1 MKISIITASFNYEHF
16 LSELIESVL
25 SQSYQDL
32 ELVIV
37 DDGSKDNS
45 VNLIKSY
52 CEKDSRIKLFTHENN
67 QNKGLCE
74 TLKLGISKCSGEYI
88 AFLESDDKWAENA
101 LLHKVNAIRQ
111 NPNASIFVNDLQLIG
126 EDNYVNQYAERQKSY
141 FEKQKE
147 LFERDFFDFKE
158 FINNNYFPTFSCMM
172 VKKEYLEKCDF
183 NSPSK
188 PNLDWYLWV
197 QILKM
202 NSNIVYIPY
211 KDTLWRV
218 HGGSYIS
225 ARKKQDYD
233 DFFKALHNVI
243 YKKSIPDCLY
253 VLSEFLHKPSVA
265 KVSRKSVA
273 EFDKFLKKKYPYKI
287 NVAKY
292 SDEFPEKFEKPLL
305 SICIPT
311 YNRAKL
317 LGSSLKVLTSQEFF
331 QKTNAVEIVIS
342 DNFSSDNTPEIC
354 QKYANMFPEK
364 VFYHR
369 NDENIKDKNFEKA
382 LSLGNGEYL
391 KLCNDTLRFYK
402 NSFEKMCR
410 DIMSFK
416 SEKPVLCFAS
426 GFVSSDEK
434 YVFCNDLS
442 DFVEKMSY
450 GMTAIGNFG
459 IWKSDFEK
467 ISDFNRCSSKQLTQV
482 DVILNQV
489 SCKENA
495 VIVNEKYFENIVCTR
510 KGGYNI
516 AEVFGKNYLSVLKD
530 FLNTKALSKSAFE
543 LEKKKILLNFINEF
557 YFDFKNIYAFD
568 RTGYFKYLAADYA
581 LKPYF
586 WLALVKFFPKIIKQ
600 FFHQKRVEKQ
610 VKKGNVNF
618 LWRDLNKHNETTVS
632 NHVKIGHVFVGNYS
646 YGNIDV
652 YHSGNGDEKLIIG
665 NYCSIAPNVTFLLAS
680 EHFYKGLST
689 YPFKVKFLGYEN
701 EAGSKG
707 SIIVEDDVW
716 IGYGATIFSGV
727 KIGQGA
733 IIGAGSLVTKDVPP
747 YAIVVGNPAK
757 ILKYRFEPEVIKKL
771 TEFDFNTLIKEQIQ
785 SLSTKLYDEITAD
798 NVDEILNR
806 LRTETIF

>member
-1 MKISIITASFNYEHF
+1 MKISIITASFNYGHF
-16 LSELIESVL
+16 LSDLIESVL
-25 SQSYQDL
+25 NQTSQDW
-32 ELVIV
+32 ELIIV

-45 VNLIKSY
+45 VEIIEQY

-74 TLKLGISKCSGEYI
+74 TLKLGISKCTGDYI
-88 AFLESDDKWAENA
+88 AFLESDDKWDKEAVY
-101 LLHKVNAIRQ
+101 HKVNAIRQ

-141 FEKQKE
+141 FKKQKE

-197 QILKM
+197 QLLKM
-202 NSNIVYIPY
+202 NSQIVYIPY

-218 HGGSYIS
+218 HSGSYIS
-225 ARKKQDYD
+225 ARNKKDYD
-233 DFFKALHNVI
+233 DFFKTLHKII
-243 YKKSIPDCLY
+243 YKDSIPEHLY
-253 VLSEFLHKPSVA
+253 AISEFLHKPSVE

-273 EFDKFLKKKYPYKI
+273 EFDKFLKKKYPHKI

-311 YNRAKL
+311 YNRAKFL
-317 LGSSLKVLTSQEFF
+317 NRSLKSLTSQEFF

-342 DNFSSDNTPEIC
+342 DNCSTDDTSEIC
-354 QKYANMFPEK
+354 KKYVKMFPNK

-369 NDENIKDKNFEKA
+369 NEENIKDKNFEKA
-382 LSLGNGEYL
+382 LSLANGVYL
-391 KLCNDTLRFYK
+391 KLCNDTLRFYN

-410 DIMSFK
+410 DIMCF
-416 SEKPVLCFAS
+416 EADKPVLCFAS
-426 GFVSSDEK
+426 GFVQTCEK
-434 YVFCNDLS
+434 YVICNGLS
-442 DFVEKMSY
+442 DFVSKMSY
-450 GMTAIGNFG
+450 GITAIGNFG

-467 ISDFNRCSSKQLTQV
+467 ITDFNRCSAKQLTQV

-489 SCKENA
+489 FKKEKA
-495 VIVNEKYFENIVCTR
+495 VIVNERYFENVVCSR

-516 AEVFGKNYLSVLKD
+516 AEVFGKNYLSILKD
-530 FLNTKALSKSAFE
+530 YLKTLSQSAFE
-543 LEKKKILLNFINEF
+543 KEKKKILLNFINEF

-568 RTGYFKYLAADYA
+568 KTGYFKYLKDDYA
-581 LKPYF
+581 LKYYF
-586 WLALVKFFPKIIKQ
+586 WFALLKMSPKIIKQ
-600 FFHQKRVEKQ
+600 YFHQRRVKNQ
-610 VKKGNVNF
+610 LKKGNVNF

-632 NHVKIGHVFVGNYS
+632 NHVKIDHVFVGNYT

-665 NYCSIAPNVTFLLAS
+665 SYCSIAPNVTFLLAS
-680 EHFYKGLST
+680 EHGYKNLST

-716 IGYGATIFSGV
+716 IGYGAVIFSGV

-733 IIGAGSLVTKDVPP
+733 IIGAGAIVTKDVPP
-747 YAIVVGNPAK
+747 YAIVAGNPAK
-757 ILKYRFEPEVIKKL
+757 ILKYRFEPQIIEKMLNIDFAKLDYKDIQNLSPYLYYEV
-771 TEFDFNTLIKEQIQ
+771 T
-785 SLSTKLYDEITAD
+785 SD
-798 NVDEILNR
+798 NVDEILKIIKND
-806 LRTETIF
+806 

>member
-1 MKISIITASFNYEHF
+1 MKISIITASYNYEHF

-25 SQSYQDL
+25 SQTYQDW

-52 CEKDSRIKLFTHENN
+52 LEKDLRIKLFTHENN

-74 TLKLGISKCSGEYI
+74 TLQLGISKCTGDYI
-88 AFLESDDKWAENA
+88 AFLESDDKWEKDA
-101 LLHKVNAIRQ
+101 LFHKFNAIRQ
-111 NPNASIFVNDLQLIG
+111 NPNASIFINDLRLIG
-126 EDNYVNQYAERQKSY
+126 EDDYVKQYEQGQKSY
-141 FEKQKE
+141 FEMQKQ
-147 LFERDFFDFKE
+147 LFERDYFDFKE
-158 FINNNYFPTFSCMM
+158 FINNNYFPTFSCMT
-172 VKKEYLEKCDF
+172 VKKEYLENCDF

-202 NSNIVYIPY
+202 NSNIVYIPF

-233 DFFKALHNVI
+233 EFFKTLHKII
-243 YKKSIPDCLY
+243 YKNSIPEHLY
-253 VLSEFLHKPSVA
+253 AISEFLHKPSVA
-265 KVSRKSVA
+265 KISRKSVA
-273 EFDKFLKKKYPYKI
+273 ILDKYLKKKYYCKI

-292 SDEFPEKFEKPLL
+292 FDEIPEKFEKPLL

-317 LGSSLKVLTSQEFF
+317 LDSSLKALTTQEFF

-342 DNFSSDNTPEIC
+342 DNCSSDNTSEIG
-354 QKYANMFPEK
+354 QKYAKIFPEK

-369 NDENIKDKNFEKA
+369 NEENIKDKNFEKA

-391 KLCNDTLRFYK
+391 KLCNDTLRFYS

-410 DIMSFK
+410 NIMLYK
-416 SEKPVLCFAS
+416 AEKPVLCFAS
-426 GFVSSDEK
+426 GFVPSEEK
-434 YVFCNDLS
+434 YVICNGLS
-442 DFVEKMSY
+442 DFVSKMSY
-450 GMTAIGNFG
+450 GITAIGNFG

-467 ISDFNRCSSKQLTQV
+467 ITDFNRCSAIQLTQV
-482 DVILNQV
+482 DVLLNQV
-489 SCKENA
+489 SKKEKA
-495 VIVNEKYFENIVCTR
+495 VIVNEKYFENVVCSR

-530 FLNTKALSKSAFE
+530 YLVSKELSQYAFE
-543 LEKKKILLNFINEF
+543 NEKKKILLNFINEF

-568 RTGYFKYLAADYA
+568 KTGYFKYLKDDYIYNY
-581 LKPYF
+581 YF
-586 WLALVKFFPKIIKQ
+586 WFALLRMSPKIIKQ
-600 FFHQKRVEKQ
+600 YFHQRRVKKQ
-610 VKKGNVNF
+610 LKKGNVNF

-632 NHVKIGHVFVGNYS
+632 NHVKIDHVYVGNYT

-665 NYCSIAPNVTFLLAS
+665 SYCSIAPNVTFLLAS

-733 IIGAGSLVTKDVPP
+733 VIGAGSIVTKDVPP
-747 YAIVVGNPAK
+747 YAIVAGNPAK
-757 ILKYRFEPEVIKKL
+757 ILKYRFEPQIIEKL
-771 TEFDFNTLIKEQIQ
+771 CCFDFSMMGKEAVQN
-785 SLSTKLYDEITAD
+785 LSTYLYTEITVD
-798 NVDEILNR
+798 NVDEILEN
-806 LRTETIF
+806 LKKS